1 VLAILAQTR
10 ANMST
15 ASGPSSPGQSAAQ
28 SGSGHPAPGLGPP
41 ASGLSGARRRIP
53 RYPVA
58 IPVDVTVL
66 RSGVPSNIPG
76 RSLDIGEGGVAAVLA
91 AELQTGEWVAVE
103 LQLPNIGYA
112 LQTKAVVRHHNQL
125 RCGFEFL
132 GLSRDQRYMIR
143 HWAGTTHPEQLSPE
157 SPVISS
163 VLAKPPFP
171 AASGFLAPPRAEV
184 SAWARMSPAARRLL
198 WMTLALLVV
207 VAILSAWQWHR
218 GWQQLEAQTARK
230 DAHARAPSSRVPSD
244 VMERLLI
251 RKVDPVYPEASRRA
265 NIQGVVVLDAIIAA
279 DGTVVHL
286 QPLSGP
292 DGLALAAMDAVR
304 WWRFRPYR
312 TQGEPVPVETSLA
325 IEFRP

>member
-1 VLAILAQTR
+1 MVQPPT
-10 ANMST
+10 
-15 ASGPSSPGQSAAQ
+15 
-28 SGSGHPAPGLGPP
+28 GSGQGS
-41 ASGLSGARRRIP
+41 SGLNGVRRRIP

-58 IPVDVTVL
+58 IPLDVTVL
-66 RSGVPSNIPG
+66 RSGLPSSIPG

-91 AELQTGEWVAVE
+91 AELETGEWVAVE

-143 HWAGTTHPEQLSPE
+143 HWAGTILPEQSSPE
-157 SPVISS
+157 SPGISS
-163 VLAKPPFP
+163 ALARPPSP
-171 AASGFLAPPRAEV
+171 TVAGLSAPLRVAAPSRAKM
-184 SAWARMSPAARRLL
+184 SAAARRLL
-198 WMTLALLVV
+198 WLTSVLLVV
-207 VAILSAWQWHR
+207 VASLSAWQWHR

-230 DAHARAPSSRVPSD
+230 DAHPRPPSARVPSD
-244 VMERLLI
+244 VMERLLV
-251 RKVDPVYPEASRRA
+251 RKVDPVYPEAARRA
-265 NIQGVVVLDAIIAA
+265 NIQGIVVLDAIIAA

-286 QPLSGP
+286 QPISGP
-292 DGLALAAMDAVR
+292 EGLTTAAMDAVR

-312 TQGEPVPVETSLA
+312 AQGEPVPVETSLA

>member
-1 VLAILAQTR
+1 MGA
-10 ANMST
+10 
-15 ASGPSSPGQSAAQ
+15 ASGHSTSGQSAPGQSSPGQPPSGQ
-28 SGSGHPAPGLGPP
+28 SPGQSSSGQTTPGQSTSVLG
-41 ASGLSGARRRIP
+41 GARRRIP
-53 RYPVA
+53 RYPIAV
-58 IPVDVTVL
+58 PVDVTVL
-66 RSGVPSNIPG
+66 RSGLPSSIPG
-76 RSLDIGEGGVAAVLA
+76 RSLDVGEGGVAAVLA

-103 LQLPNIGYA
+103 FQLPNAGYA

-143 HWAGTTHPEQLSPE
+143 HWAGTAQLEPSALD

-163 VLAKPPFP
+163 PLAIAAPVAAVYP
-171 AASGFLAPPRAEV
+171 AQARAR
-184 SAWARMSPAARRLL
+184 SQMSRPVRRLL
-198 WMTLALLVV
+198 WLTLALLVV
-207 VAILSAWQWHR
+207 VAVISAWQWHR

-230 DAHARAPSSRVPSD
+230 DAHAQPPSARIPPE

-251 RKVDPVYPEASRRA
+251 RKVEPVYPDAARRA
-265 NIQGVVVLDAIIAA
+265 NIQGVVVVDAIIAA

-286 QPLSGP
+286 QPVSGP
-292 DGLALAAMDAVR
+292 DGLTSAAMDAVR

-312 TQGEPVPVETSLA
+312 VQGEPAPVETSLA